1 MSKYMRNKFTFYGI
15 PSPIRKELTK
25 PFIKEEK
32 SRKVID
38 WDLLDS
44 CYQDEHREMQ
54 YFVSDYLSQMNKYL
68 VYDDIEI
75 ILKYIKLKPWW
86 DTVDFLDK
94 IIGNIDDIWLR
105 IIAINHQNCRKD
117 KTSKELLKK

>member
-44 CYQDEHREMQ
+44 CYQDEHREIQ

-68 VYDDIEI
+68 VYDDIEK
-75 ILKYIKLKPWW
+75 ILKYIKLKP
-86 DTVDFLDK
+86 
-94 IIGNIDDIWLR
+94 
-105 IIAINHQNCRKD
+105 
-117 KTSKELLKK
+117 